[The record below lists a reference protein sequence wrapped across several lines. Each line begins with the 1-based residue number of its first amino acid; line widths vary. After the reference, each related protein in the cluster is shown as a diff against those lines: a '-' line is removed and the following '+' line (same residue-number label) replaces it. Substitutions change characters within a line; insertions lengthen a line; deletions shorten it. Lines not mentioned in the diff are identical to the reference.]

1 MVSMPTKVCS
11 VQGTTSGTDH
21 TAGWISI
28 HCARLVLVSLIH
40 ANLPPSA
47 RQTRAEVEVL
57 KVQVREISEAESD
70 QQDEDMLL
78 SREEDVLADAVAHRQ
93 ALWQAVGALTEDGG
107 ASDAV
112 GTAVFALGHRQALAD
127 LETRLRGLQ
136 AELDDVSAQ
145 FRVTAEVID

>member
-1 MVSMPTKVCS
+1 M
-11 VQGTTSGTDH
+11 
-21 TAGWISI
+21 
-28 HCARLVLVSLIH
+28 
-40 ANLPPSA
+40 
-47 RQTRAEVEVL
+47 EVL

-145 FRVTAEVID
+145 LRVTAEGIEENPQRLDAIRQRRPLLVDLRRKYKNRTMLLNMVLKRRRGWLNLKP